1 VQVEL
6 TARAHET
13 LEPAVRR
20 VRNTMAELGG
30 FVDVEDSRPLPGV
43 EWALK
48 VDRERA
54 ARFGADVTLL
64 GQAVRLITN
73 GIQLGEYRPD
83 DADEEVDIRIRY
95 PRDERNLDRLTGL
108 RVPTRTGLVPISNF
122 VTFEPQPRTG
132 TLNRVD
138 GRRVMTVAADVG
150 PDRLVSEQVN
160 RLRQALAGADLPD
173 SVQVRFKGESEDQQA
188 AASFLSKAFMAA
200 VLLMLAVLVTQFN
213 NFYQAFIIL
222 SAIVFATAGVLLGLL
237 ATGRPFGIVMS
248 GVGVI
253 ALAGIV
259 VNNNIVLID
268 TYNQHLRAGMAKR
281 AAILKTAMQR
291 RRPVLLTS
299 ITTILG
305 LLPMVLK
312 LNVDLVK
319 GDIAYGAPS
328 TQWWTEL
335 STSIA
340 GGLLFATLLTLFLT
354 PCFLMLGRRKA
365 DSAG

>member
-1 VQVEL
+1 
-6 TARAHET
+6 
-13 LEPAVRR
+13 
-20 VRNTMAELGG
+20 
-30 FVDVEDSRPLPGV
+30 
-43 EWALK
+43 
-48 VDRERA
+48 
-54 ARFGADVTLL
+54 
-64 GQAVRLITN
+64 
-73 GIQLGEYRPD
+73 
-83 DADEEVDIRIRY
+83 
-95 PRDERNLDRLTGL
+95 
-108 RVPTRTGLVPISNF
+108 
-122 VTFEPQPRTG
+122 
-132 TLNRVD
+132 
-138 GRRVMTVAADVG
+138 
-150 PDRLVSEQVN
+150 
-160 RLRQALAGADLPD
+160 
-173 SVQVRFKGESEDQQA
+173 
-188 AASFLSKAFMAA
+188 

-237 ATGRPFGIVMS
+237 ATGRPFGVVMS

-268 TYNQHLRAGMAKR
+268 TYNQHLRMGLDKR
-281 AAILKTAMQR
+281 AAILRTAMQR

-312 LNVDLVK
+312 LNVDLVQ

-354 PCFLMLGRRKA
+354 PCFLMLGGRKA
-365 DSAG
+365 ESAG